1 MDDVCLIL
9 EGTYPYVSGGVS
21 SWVYQ
26 LVKNLRDT
34 TFSIV
39 FLGASRKTNKKLN
52 YELPSNVRDFRE
64 YYLFDYR
71 INKDQTLKPSKSD
84 YEALAQF
91 FILQAKGDPSSF
103 GEILKI
109 VGDKKSRSIS
119 MFNLAHG
126 HKTWKILKQMYE
138 REMKEVSFLDF
149 FWTWRFLYLPLFSLM
164 RIELPPARVYH
175 APSTGYAG
183 VVGAMAKLTFNRP
196 FLLTEHGIY
205 TRERKIE
212 ISTSDWIYSEEA
224 QELKV
229 LDRRDHFREW
239 WIDMFSYFSRLAY
252 SQADEIITLYEGNRK
267 IQIEEGA
274 DPHRTKII
282 PNGID
287 VPKTMPIFDATPRER
302 FRIGFVGRIVP
313 IKDVKTLI
321 RAITIVYSRVKEIE
335 AWMLGP
341 TDEDEDYFEECR
353 ALVIANGLEK
363 IVHFKGKVKL
373 SEYYPQLDV
382 IVLTSISEGQPLVT
396 LEGFAYKV
404 PCVATDVGSCKELI
418 EGASDE
424 DKLFGP
430 AGIVTSVCDPGATA
444 AAILELIQNP
454 DKQKKMG
461 ESGRNRALKYYQ
473 SEDMLARYQELYN
486 HYTEEVRW

>member
-26 LVKNLRDT
+26 LIKNLRDT

-39 FLGASRKTNKKLN
+39 FLGASRTTNKKLH

-71 INKDQTLKPSKSD
+71 IKKEKTRRPTRSD
-84 YEALAQF
+84 FEKLAKF
-91 FILQAKGDPSSF
+91 FILQSKGDPSSF
-103 GEILKI
+103 HEILDIIGNK
-109 VGDKKSRSIS
+109 DTRSIS
-119 MFNLAHG
+119 LFDLAHG
-126 HKTWKILKQMYE
+126 RQAWNVL
-138 REMKEVSFLDF
+138 REIYDRDMKGVSFLDF
-149 FWTWRFLYLPLFSLM
+149 FWTWRFLYLPFFSLI
-164 RIELPPARVYH
+164 RIDLPPARLYH

-183 VVGAMAKLTFNRP
+183 VVGSMAKIVYNRP

-224 QELKV
+224 RELKV
-229 LDRRDHFREW
+229 LNRRDHFREW

-274 DPHRTKII
+274 DPYRTRII

-287 VPKTMPIFDATPRER
+287 VPKTIPEKNADEKRK

-321 RAITIVYSRVKEIE
+321 RAITIAYSKEKEIE

-341 TDEDEDYFEECR
+341 TDEDEEYFEECK
-353 ALVIANGLEK
+353 ALVTANGLQDV
-363 IVHFKGKVKL
+363 VHFKGKVKL
-373 SEYYPQLDV
+373 NEYYPQLDV

-396 LEGFAYKV
+396 LEGFGFKV
-404 PCVATDVGSCKELI
+404 PCIATDVGSCRELI
-418 EGASDE
+418 EGVSDE

-444 AAILELIQNP
+444 TALLELIRDP
-454 DKQKKMG
+454 EKRVRMG
-461 ESGRNRALKYYQ
+461 EAGRNRALKYYQ
-473 SEDMLARYQELYN
+473 SEDMLARYQELYS